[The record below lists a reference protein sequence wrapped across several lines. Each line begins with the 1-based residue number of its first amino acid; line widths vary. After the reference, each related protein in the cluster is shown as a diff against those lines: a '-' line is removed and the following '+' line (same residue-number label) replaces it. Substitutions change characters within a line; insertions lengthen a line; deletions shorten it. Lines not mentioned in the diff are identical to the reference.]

1 MPDTKQVTVSGF
13 DADCNGNLVPANLT
27 YDMSGGPGAPISVHA
42 FKKMV
47 KRYIDNATQIGDT
60 NRTAAVDFCRESIL
74 RVLCQNGCE
83 GIRFWFCIPE
93 TGEGVSLALQGLDA
107 EGNPLNPAST
117 SIDFSQPDVP
127 ARQHQKSDPR
137 LEEKGNG
144 KSVKQIIGSNKQRLE
159 FLQLNNQQII
169 EKALAEEWKS

>member
-13 DADCNGNLVPANLT
+13 DADSNGKLVPAHLT
-27 YDMSGGPGAPISVHA
+27 YDMSGGPGVPISVYA

-60 NRTAAVDFCRESIL
+60 NRTAVVDFCRESIL
-74 RVLCQNGCE
+74 RVLCQTGCE

-93 TGEGVSLALQGLDA
+93 TGEGVSLALQGINA

-117 SIDFSQPDVP
+117 SIDFTQSDVP
-127 ARQHQKSDPR
+127 AQQHQKSDPR